1 MCMTIHLSNVMINI
15 LGLNGR
21 RWNFDSPYV
30 LKLFID
36 LHDHNPSLRNTAWRG
51 DFKIVSSFVEPFYKS
66 LLGIP
71 RVLSAKDLEFRL
83 KLAVLSYQFQ
93 TCTDK

>member
-1 MCMTIHLSNVMINI
+1 MINI
-15 LGLNGR
+15 LDLNGK

-30 LKLFID
+30 LKFFID
-36 LHDHNPSLRNTAWRG
+36 FHNHNPSLRNIAWRG
-51 DFKIVSSFVEPFYKS
+51 DFKIVTSFVEPFYKS

-71 RVLSAKDLEFRL
+71 RVLNAKDLGFRL
-83 KLAVLSYQFQ
+83 KLAVLSYQIQ